1 MVIKIV
7 EENTEVTLHLGLGN
21 DFLNT
26 TAKHTQ

>member
-7 EENTEVTLHLGLGN
+7 EENTEVTLHLELGN

-26 TAKHTQ
+26 TAKA

>member
-26 TAKHTQ
+26 TANA